1 MKHKKVVN
9 NKQQVTNDFNSMKR
23 LKVEL
28 NRKFGF
34 MKWFDNVNL
43 PPYAL
48 RFSTADV
55 SSVRPSPISM
65 IVPYYLRW

>member
-34 MKWFDNVNL
+34 MKWVDNVIC
-43 PPYAL
+43 
-48 RFSTADV
+48 RRTH
-55 SSVRPSPISM
+55 
-65 IVPYYLRW
+65 